1 MLFKTL
7 LRHCQAWLGSLRR
20 TPPSTDDEPAQ
31 ALVEA
36 LRQLAREANRLE
48 AQLHQ
53 LSEKRQA
60 RARPSG
66 RPALRLVRPD
76 ERPAPADSEKQM

>member
-7 LRHCQAWLGSLRR
+7 LRRCQAWLNGLRGK
-20 TPPSTDDEPAQ
+20 PPSTDQEPAQ

-60 RARPSG
+60 QARPSG
-66 RPALRLVRPD
+66 RPALRLVHRGEP
-76 ERPAPADSEKQM
+76 PLPPDSEKQL